1 MYVRRSRPSMAAL
14 AAVAGFAVSAGGTAF
29 GTPVSASAVAPPG
42 SARTVTLITGDK
54 VRVSGGRVSVT
65 PGAGRSGVTFQVFTV
80 RGHRYVI
87 PKDAARLVGEGRVDR
102 RLFDVTRLVAWRYDD
117 AHRNAVPVIVENAR
131 GVRSAQVTGL
141 AGRRSLPS
149 LGLDTAAVPKK
160 DAASVWRTLAGQK
173 GRGLAAGS
181 VARLWLDGKRTAR
194 LDKSVPRIG
203 APEAWRQGLT
213 GKGVTVAVLDSGY
226 DAGHPDL
233 KGVVTRSRGFTDA
246 GPRDVADKLGH
257 GTHVASTIAGSG
269 AASGGR
275 HKGVAPDARLAVGKV
290 LDDEGNGSDSGI
302 LAGMEWAATEV
313 RAKVINMSLGAP
325 DEDGVDPVEKAV
337 NDLSARTGTLF
348 TIASGNNGP
357 GARTLDSPGAADA
370 ALTVG
375 AVDGDDRVA
384 GFSGRGPRRVDGA
397 IKPDVTAPGVDITAA
412 RAGGGYATASGTSM
426 ATPHVA
432 GAAAILAQRHPT
444 WTGGRLKAALI
455 GSAAPTPGAPAPHQ
469 GSGRIDVARAVA
481 TGVVPE
487 SGNVSTYLRW
497 SKRPAPVTRELGY
510 FNSTDRPVTL
520 KLELRTDRPTGRNVF
535 GLVTTSLTVPPGQS
549 AAAGLRVTGEGVPPG
564 VYGGVVTATA
574 PGVSVRTVVG
584 AFAEPKSHDLDLRL
598 TDAAGRPASNP
609 FWIVPAD
616 MSTEPE
622 AVLVRD
628 GAVRVRLPDG
638 EYRLMGSVPADAEG
652 GGCGAMMA
660 FHPVRLD
667 RDTTVHLDARRAA
680 RMSATID
687 DPAAKLSEYRDFALA
702 YQRDGKSTGYTVLTD
717 CPPDKNGLF
726 PVKDPGLTYYH
737 HLFWMKQGAAGTPPT
752 RFDAYDL
759 RHGGLPADPAYA
771 ARTADM
777 AKVTQTVKGQGRPT
791 TGYFSLVA
799 DMPGISPALIPVWP
813 VSAPSTQTLYVT
825 SDPRFRWWAS
835 FYYGEGEPGYIT
847 GDARTWV
854 KGRANTGTWN
864 TAVIGPSV
872 AGVVNQVRT
881 PFGSRDGDEIAVL
894 GGALYGDS
902 TPGRG
907 GWDDRA
913 TGTIKLL
920 RGGKA
925 LKTVPLR
932 EGELRASVP
941 AGPGDYTVTA
951 SGTRKDSDSPLSTRV
966 DVKWRFAS
974 STTRKPTPL
983 PLRSI
988 RFAPRG
994 LDGLNRAR
1002 GGSATTL
1009 PISVDAVAGTGP
1021 VAVKNLKVWAST
1033 DDGRTWKPLAL
1044 TVKGRGWVAR
1054 VTNPAQGFVSLK
1066 AAMTDKAGNAVDQT
1080 VIRAYAIS

>member
-1 MYVRRSRPSMAAL
+1 M
-14 AAVAGFAVSAGGTAF
+14 
-29 GTPVSASAVAPPG
+29 
-42 SARTVTLITGDK
+42 
-54 VRVSGGRVSVT
+54 SVT
-65 PGAGRSGVTFQVFTV
+65 PGAGRSGATFQVFTV

-87 PKDAARLVGEGRVDR
+87 PRDAARLVGEGRVDR

-117 AHRNAVPVIVENAR
+117 AHRDTVPVIVENAR
-131 GVRSAQVTGL
+131 GVRSARITGL

-149 LGLDTAAVPKK
+149 LGLDAGAVPKK
-160 DAASVWRTLAGQK
+160 DAASVWRAMASPK
-173 GRGLAAGS
+173 GRGLASGG
-181 VARLWLDGKRTAR
+181 VAKLWLDGKRTAR

-246 GPRDVADKLGH
+246 GPQDVTDRLGH

-269 AASGGR
+269 EGSGGR
-275 HKGVAPDARLAVGKV
+275 YKGVAPDARLAVGKV
-290 LDDEGNGSDSGI
+290 LDDEGSGSDSGI

-313 RAKVINMSLGAP
+313 RAKVINLSLGAP

-348 TIASGNNGP
+348 AIASGNSGP
-357 GARTLDSPGAADA
+357 GARTLNSPGTADA

-375 AVDGDDRVA
+375 AVDGDDHVA
-384 GFSGRGPRRVDGA
+384 AFSGRGPRRMDGA
-397 IKPDVTAPGVDITAA
+397 VKPDVTAPGVDITAA
-412 RAGGGYATASGTSM
+412 WAGGGHATASGTSM

-455 GSAAPTPGAPAPHQ
+455 GSAAPASGTPAVHQ

-497 SKRPAPVTRELGY
+497 SERPAPVTRELGY
-510 FNSTDRPVTL
+510 FNATDRPVTL
-520 KLELRTDRPTGRNVF
+520 KLELQTDQPAGRDVF
-535 GLVTTSLTVPPGQS
+535 GLATTSLTVPPGES

-564 VYGGVVTATA
+564 VYSGVVTATA

-584 AFAEPKSHDLDLRL
+584 AFAEPRSHDLDLRL
-598 TDAAGRPASNP
+598 TDAAGRPVSDL
-609 FWIVPAD
+609 FWFMPAD
-616 MSTEPE
+616 LSSEPE
-622 AVLVRD
+622 AVMVRD
-628 GAVRVRLPDG
+628 GAARVRLPDG
-638 EYRLMGSVPADAEG
+638 EYRLMGSVPADAG
-652 GGCGAMMA
+652 GGECGAMMA

-667 RDTTVHLDARRAA
+667 RETTVHLDARRAT

-687 DPAAKLSEYRDFALA
+687 DPAAELGDYRDFALA
-702 YQRDGKSTGYTVLTD
+702 YHRGGASTGYTVLAD
-717 CPPDKNGLF
+717 CSPDKFGLF
-726 PVKDPGLTYYH
+726 PVRDPGLTYYN
-737 HLFWMKQGAAGTPPT
+737 HLFWTKQGAAGTPPI

-777 AKVTQTVKGQGRPT
+777 AEVTQTVKAQGRPT
-791 TGYFSLVA
+791 IGHFTLMA
-799 DMPGISPALIPVWP
+799 DMPGISPVVAPVWP
-813 VSAPSTQTLYVT
+813 VNAPSTQTLYVT
-825 SDPRFRWWAS
+825 SDPRFRWWTS
-835 FYYGEGEPGYIT
+835 FYYDEGEPGYIT

-854 KGRANTGTWN
+854 KGRANTDTWN

-872 AGVVNQVRT
+872 TGVFNQVRT
-881 PFGSRDGDEIAVL
+881 PFGSRDGDEIAVM
-894 GGALYGDS
+894 GRALYGDS
-902 TPGRG
+902 TPGRA

-913 TGTIKLL
+913 TGTIELL
-920 RGGKA
+920 RGGKV
-925 LKTVPLR
+925 LKTVPLS
-932 EGELRASVP
+932 EGELSANVP

-966 DVKWRFAS
+966 DAAWRFAS
-974 STTRKPTPL
+974 TTTHKPTPL
-983 PLRSI
+983 PLRSV
-988 RFAPRG
+988 RFTPRG
-994 LDGLNRAR
+994 LDDLNRAR

-1009 PISVDAVAGTGP
+1009 PISVDAVPGTGP
-1021 VAVKNLKVWAST
+1021 VTVESLKVWAST
-1033 DDGRTWKPLAL
+1033 DDGRTWKPLTLRA
-1044 TVKGRGWVAR
+1044 KGRGWVTR
-1054 VTNPAQGFVSLK
+1054 VANPAQGFVSLK
-1066 AAMTDKAGNAVDQT
+1066 ASMTDRAGNAVDQT
-1080 VIRAYAIS
+1080 IIRAYAIS